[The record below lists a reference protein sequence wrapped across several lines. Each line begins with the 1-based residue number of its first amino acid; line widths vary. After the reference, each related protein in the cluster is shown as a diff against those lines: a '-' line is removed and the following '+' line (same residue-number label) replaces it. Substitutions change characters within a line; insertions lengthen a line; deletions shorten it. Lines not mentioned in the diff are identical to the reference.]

1 MQRTWGS
8 ITARLLVGAAAWS
21 CTSHDSGTA
30 ASKNETPAPVPAPP
44 VVASAPVLTPPAPFP
59 QQDPCSP
66 PEDDPYSQPEDD
78 LYPSLGL
85 GADSGSSSG
94 GERQEEPEPD
104 DDSELGL
111 LVEDFA
117 VAKTT
122 GRKTRLYIESAQVLV
137 GAEWA
142 GSEDLETP
150 PDLAG
155 ETLHGICPDGVAV
168 WQARLV
174 HQARLFY
181 DVQLTRKTGS
191 PPQGLCLVTRTRP
204 PSPRARLKHRALARS
219 VADKTRLGAWV
230 SEKLD
235 YKMTAVGE
243 IRGKFGGGVDRIVVF
258 EPTQE
263 WNFQSDDDPPHGD
276 VALLVASGASLGLL
290 PFTDYEDDPSF
301 ISSDLQV
308 SGVFDGDG
316 DGVDEVLWLNMDNA
330 EDGSGPRLQV
340 SYYSGGKHRV
350 HVVLMKSYT
359 RVREFGG
366 REKP

>member
-8 ITARLLVGAAAWS
+8 ITAWLLVGATAWS

-30 ASKNETPAPVPAPP
+30 ASSDETPVPVPAPP
-44 VVASAPVLTPPAPFP
+44 VVARAPTWTPPTPFP
-59 QQDPCSP
+59 RQDPNP
-66 PEDDPYSQPEDD
+66 PPGEDPYSPPADV

-85 GADSGSSSG
+85 GADSGAPSDKTP
-94 GERQEEPEPD
+94 QEEPESD
-104 DDSELGL
+104 DDSDLGL
-111 LVEDFA
+111 LVEDLA
-117 VAKTT
+117 VAKTEG
-122 GRKTRLYIESAQVLV
+122 GRSRLYIESAQVLV

-155 ETLHGICPDGVAV
+155 GTLHGICLDGVAV

-174 HQARLFY
+174 DQAGLFY

-191 PPQGLCLVTRTRP
+191 PPPGLCLVTRTRP
-204 PSPRARLKHRALARS
+204 PSPRARLKRRALARS

-230 SEKLD
+230 GEKLG
-235 YKMTAVGE
+235 YKMTSVGE
-243 IRGKFGGGVDRIVVF
+243 IRAEFGGGVDRIVVF
-258 EPTQE
+258 RPTQE
-263 WNFQSDDDPPHGD
+263 WNFQSDEDPPHGD
-276 VALLVASGASLGLL
+276 VALLVASGAPLGLL

-316 DGVDEVLWLNMDNA
+316 DGVDEVLWLSMDNV

-340 SYYSGGKHRV
+340 SYFSGGKHRV
-350 HVVLMKSYT
+350 HVVLMKAYT

-366 REKP
+366 RERP

>member
-8 ITARLLVGAAAWS
+8 LTAWLLVGAAAWS
-21 CTSHDSGTA
+21 CTSHDSRTA
-30 ASKNETPAPVPAPP
+30 ASRDATPAPVPAPP
-44 VVASAPVLTPPAPFP
+44 DVASAPTLTPPAPFP
-59 QQDPCSP
+59 PQ
-66 PEDDPYSQPEDD
+66 DDPYSPPGDD
-78 LYPSLGL
+78 PYPSLGL
-85 GADSGSSSG
+85 GADSGPSAG
-94 GERQEEPEPD
+94 GAPQEEPD

-111 LVEDFA
+111 LVEDLA
-117 VAKTT
+117 VAMTA
-122 GRKTRLYIESAQVLV
+122 GRKTSLYIGSAQVSV

-155 ETLHGICPDGVAV
+155 ETLHGICPDGVGV
-168 WQARLV
+168 WQARV
-174 HQARLFY
+174 SR
-181 DVQLTRKTGS
+181 DVQLSRKTGS
-191 PPQGLCLVTRTRP
+191 PPPGLCLVTRTRP
-204 PSPRARLKHRALARS
+204 PSPRARLRRQALART

-235 YKMTAVGE
+235 YKMAAVGE
-243 IRGKFGGGVDRIVVF
+243 LRGKFGGGVDRIVVF
-258 EPTQE
+258 EPALE
-263 WNFQSDDDPPHGD
+263 WNFQSAHDPPHGD
-276 VALLVASGASLGLL
+276 VALLVASDAPLGLL
-290 PFTDYEDDPSF
+290 PFSDYKDEPSF

-340 SYYSGGKHRV
+340 SYFSGGKHRV
-350 HVVLMKSYT
+350 HVVLTKSYS

-366 REKP
+366 RERP